1 MSNNN
6 VRDVIAVPGSS
17 HVVAKYVTEYLAV
30 CFPKKDPSFIEGDL
44 LQKKYDM
51 FYLVDSEK
59 TVLGILAAKPD
70 PVRNEVYITHVCKT
84 TPRAGKGVFAQLYE
98 AVKERYGENVRYHLK
113 VRGDNKTA
121 IKAYKKLDFRKRL
134 NRGFRLTDDS
144 YYIEMNSTK
153 VTDAFKIAQDF
164 RVGQSVRETGL
175 DIVTLRKSLLD
186 VTMQRWVNH
195 KLKWQ
200 RSNGTKD
207 SHMHMI
213 YGNLAITMF
222 IAINQYLSTGVH
234 ESQVFTEKDKLTG
247 RVTKEY
253 LKRVGANY
261 LTNHKTGNGRH
272 LKNNNSQFTTLDL
285 FKAGVFNK
293 SFKDFKKLARERFD
307 IMYKPVKKELKKIK
321 KSELSAKTIMNA
333 INRTFKGRS
342 QNDGLDFYGHNMG
355 MYQYLAMFG
364 HNESTN
370 KLLPYTGNCTMITLF
385 RLAFYDKFV
394 NNLNMSMSFRRELKT
409 QVELLAQAKYVKN
422 TGPEVCHYGLRTK
435 GMNIRE
441 RFNGGDFQKQTYR
454 PFGYLETASVID
466 DFTRMYDVL
475 TANAMYRAKHRAVRN
490 QGNNLTRSEAMYELT
505 NRLSRYMDAETLA
518 LHGHLLSSRKT
529 YRVPENLNL

>member
-6 VRDVIAVPGSS
+6 DRMVIAVPESS
-17 HVVAKYVTEYLAV
+17 QIVAEYVTEYLAE
-30 CFPKKDPSFIEGDL
+30 CFPKKDPSFIKGDL

-51 FYLVDSEK
+51 FYLVDPENK
-59 TVLGILAAKPD
+59 VLGILAAKPD
-70 PVRNEVYITHVCKT
+70 PAKNEVYITHVCKT
-84 TPRAGKGVFAQLYE
+84 TPRAGQGVFARLYKG
-98 AVKERYGENVRYHLK
+98 VKERYGENVRYHLK
-113 VRGDNKTA
+113 VRGNNKTA

-134 NRGFRLTDDS
+134 NRGFKLTDDS

-153 VTDAFKIAQDF
+153 VTNAFKIADDF

-186 VTMQRWVNH
+186 VTTQRWVNH

-200 RSNGTKD
+200 RSKGAKD
-207 SHMHMI
+207 GHMHMI

-234 ESQVFTEKDKLTG
+234 ESQVFTGKDKLTG
-247 RVTKEY
+247 HVTNPF

-261 LTNHKTGNGRH
+261 LTNKTGNGRH
-272 LKNNNSQFTTLDL
+272 SKNNNSQFTTLDL

-293 SFKDFKKLARERFD
+293 SFKDLKKLARERFD

-321 KSELSAKTIMNA
+321 KSELSAKTILNA

-342 QNDGLDFYGHNMG
+342 QNNGLDFYGHNMG

-364 HNESTN
+364 HNDATGQ
-370 KLLPYTGNCTMITLF
+370 LLPYTGNCTMITLF

-394 NNLNMSMSFRRELKT
+394 ENLNMNLSFRRELKT
-409 QVELLAQAKYVKN
+409 QIELLAQAKYVKN
-422 TGPEVCHYGLRTK
+422 TGPEVCHYGLRAK
-435 GMNIRE
+435 DMNIRE
-441 RFNGGDFQKQTYR
+441 RFNGGNFQKQTYK

-466 DFTRMYDVL
+466 NFTRMYDVL
-475 TANAMYRAKHRAVRN
+475 SANAMYRSKYRAVRN
-490 QGNNLTRSEAMYELT
+490 QGNNLTRSEALYELT
-505 NRLSRYMDAETLA
+505 NRLSMYMDAETLA
-518 LHGHLLSSRKT
+518 LHGHRLSSRIT
-529 YRVPENLNL
+529 YKVPENM

>member
-6 VRDVIAVPGSS
+6 DRKVIAVPESS
-17 HVVAKYVTEYLAV
+17 HIVAKYVTEYLSK

-70 PVRNEVYITHVCKT
+70 PARNEVYITHVCKT
-84 TPRAGKGVFAQLYE
+84 TPRAGKGIFARLYE
-98 AVKERYGENVRYHLK
+98 GVKERYGENVRYHLK
-113 VRGDNKTA
+113 VRGNNQIA
-121 IKAYKKLDFRKRL
+121 IRAYKKQDFRKRL
-134 NRGFRLTDDS
+134 NHGFKLTDDS
-144 YYIEMNSTK
+144 YYIVMNSTK
-153 VTDAFKIAQDF
+153 VSDAFKIAQDF

-175 DIVTLRKSLLD
+175 DIVTLRRALLD
-186 VTMQRWVNH
+186 VTIQRWVNH

-200 RSNGTKD
+200 RSKGTKD

-234 ESQVFTEKDKLTG
+234 ESQVFSGKEKLTEKVST
-247 RVTKEY
+247 EF
-253 LKRVGANY
+253 LKRAGANY
-261 LTNHKTGNGRH
+261 LTNQTGSGRH
-272 LKNNNSQFTTLDL
+272 VKNNTTQFTTLDL

-293 SFKDFKKLARERFD
+293 SFKDLKKLARERFD
-307 IMYKPVKKELKKIK
+307 IMYRPVKKELKKIK

-342 QNDGLDFYGHNMG
+342 QNEGLDFYGHNMG

-364 HNESTN
+364 HKDRE
-370 KLLPYTGNCTMITLF
+370 LLPYTGNCTMIALF

-394 NNLNMSMSFRRELKT
+394 GNLNMSLSFQRELKT
-409 QVELLAQAKYVKN
+409 QIELLSQAKYVQN
-422 TGPEVCHYGLRTK
+422 TGHEICHYGVRAK
-435 GMNIRE
+435 DMSIRE
-441 RFNGGDFQKQTYR
+441 RYNGGNFQRQTYE
-454 PFGYLETASVID
+454 PFGYLETASAID

-475 TANAMYRAKHRAVRN
+475 TANAMYRAKHRAGRN
-490 QGNNLTRSEAMYELT
+490 QGNNLTRGEAMYELT

-518 LHGHLLSSRKT
+518 LHGHRLSSRIT
-529 YRVPENLNL
+529 YRVPENL